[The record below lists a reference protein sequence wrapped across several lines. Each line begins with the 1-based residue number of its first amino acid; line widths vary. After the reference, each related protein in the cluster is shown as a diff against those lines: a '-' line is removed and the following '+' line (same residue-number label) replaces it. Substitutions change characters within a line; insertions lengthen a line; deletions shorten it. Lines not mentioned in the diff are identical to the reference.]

1 MKRKIIVFD
10 DDPTGIQTVHGCFIV
25 TKPDPEAMR
34 RAFADS
40 AGFFFILTNS
50 RALAPAEV
58 TAVYTEFIELI
69 RTVNEEYR
77 YRLIFISRSDS
88 TLRSHF
94 PLEINLLKGAER
106 YDAVFLV
113 PAFFEGGRITK
124 NDTHYVK
131 TESGIIPAAE
141 TEYAR
146 DRLFGYSS
154 SFLPDYIEE
163 KTEGAVKSGEVRSI
177 PLDAVRGASREDLTE
192 IVRNFSSEC
201 YVIINAEEY
210 GDLEA
215 VSAAI
220 RQALD
225 EGKRFL
231 FQSAAS
237 FVKAFAEVRTR
248 ELLKKVELGSGG
260 RGIIIAG
267 SHVPKTSRQLEYLF
281 RESGVL
287 PIEIEV
293 TKGMNRYAGQY
304 IEKMNKAFKAGKTPV
319 VYTSREEVSGKSEEE
334 KRRIGNAVRSVLIE
348 IGGNVPE
355 DIDFLIVKG
364 GITSHDI
371 LVSSCNVV
379 TARVLGQ
386 IIPGVP
392 VVGIERSGHQK
403 PLPYIIFPGNVG
415 SDEDLAAVYKKLC

>member
-25 TKPDPEAMR
+25 TKPDFEAMR
-34 RAFADS
+34 RAFADP

-50 RALAPAEV
+50 RALPTAEV
-58 TAVYTEFIELI
+58 TAIYTEFIELVHA
-69 RTVNEEYR
+69 VNGEYR

-94 PLEINLLKGAER
+94 PLEINLLKGTEK

-131 TESGIIPAAE
+131 TESGFVPAAE

-163 KTEGAVKSGEVRSI
+163 KTEGAVKSGDARSI
-177 PLDAVRGASREDLTE
+177 SLDTIRGASREDLPE
-192 IVRNFSSEC
+192 IVRNFTSES
-201 YVIINAEEY
+201 YVIVNAEEY
-210 GDLEA
+210 ADLEA
-215 VSAAI
+215 VSAAV
-220 RQALD
+220 RQVLD

-237 FVKAFAEVRTR
+237 FVKAFADVKTR
-248 ELLKKVELGSGG
+248 ELLEKADLGTGK
-260 RGIIIAG
+260 RGIVIVG
-267 SHVPKTSRQLEYLF
+267 SHVPKTSRQLENLF

-293 TKGMNRYAGQY
+293 TKGMMRDVGQY
-304 IEKMNKAFKAGKTPV
+304 IADMHTAFETGKTPV
-319 VYTSREEVSGKSEEE
+319 IYTSREEVRGETDED
-334 KRRIGNAVRSVLIE
+334 KRQIGDAVRSVLIE
-348 IGGNVPE
+348 IGKNVPA
-355 DIDFLIVKG
+355 DIDYFLVKG

-371 LVSSCNVV
+371 LVSSCKVV
-379 TARVLGQ
+379 IARVLGQ
-386 IIPGVP
+386 ILPGVP
-392 VVGIERSGHQK
+392 VVGIERANGSRNI
-403 PLPYIIFPGNVG
+403 PYIIFPGNVG